1 MLANVQIQSKKK
13 GELNKFLSRF
23 FENNLNINYQYHWK
37 KEYDN
42 PIEIA
47 ELVGVYADNLDKFQI
62 SMWINLDLNVYIKIS
77 SKNANSIIKYLF
89 ERYPY

>member
-62 SMWINLDLNVYIKIS
+62 SMWINLDLNVYNKIFIRKIS
-77 SKNANSIIKYLF
+77 ILKIEIRFLF
-89 ERYPY
+89 